1 MRQIVLFLIFTCFF
15 NFKCDSAYSKNKKK
29 FFSSSSFGFEQKSNA
44 KLIYKDGFLSIEGLK
59 GKANVTIYSIIGNE
73 VAFFS
78 NTELRKFNEFVSLQK
93 ETMYVT
99 RIEFS
104 NAVFTYKFFTR

>member
-1 MRQIVLFLIFTCFF
+1 MRHIVLFLIFSCFF
-15 NFKCDSAYSKNKKK
+15 NFKCNSAYSKNKQF
-29 FFSSSSFGFEQKSNA
+29 FFSNSFFSFEQNSNA
-44 KLIYKDGFLSIEGLK
+44 KLIYKDGFLSIEGLN
-59 GKANVTIYSIIGNE
+59 GNANVTIYSIIGNK

-93 ETMYVT
+93 ETMYIT